1 MAWAPDAGETAV
13 ANYLPN
19 GTYLP
24 SHVTSQV
31 TMTDRLLAVLQR
43 LAVGSVAITE
53 RAIAG
58 AGADLTFVQWRV
70 LLIVGERDEG
80 VSIGE
85 IASRIGANASPASR
99 LISRLKR
106 RGVVLTE
113 KDDLD
118 GRVTRV
124 RLTEDGMALRS
135 RVLDHRRVDLASVAS
150 AVALTRSQVEAID
163 QVAQALDS
171 FG

>member
-1 MAWAPDAGETAV
+1 
-13 ANYLPN
+13 
-19 GTYLP
+19 
-24 SHVTSQV
+24 
-31 TMTDRLLAVLQR
+31 MTDRLLAVLQR

-53 RAIAG
+53 RAIAA

-70 LLIVGERDEG
+70 LLIVGERAEG

-85 IASRIGANASPASR
+85 IATRIGANASPASR

-106 RGVVLTE
+106 RGVVVTE
-113 KDDLD
+113 KDGSD

-124 RLTEDGMALRS
+124 RLTESGMALRS
-135 RVLDHRRVDLASVAS
+135 RVLDHRLVDLASVAS
-150 AVALTRSQVEAID
+150 AVRLTRAEVEAID
-163 QVAQALDS
+163 RIAQALDS